1 MIVDVLLGQY
11 GTLFKSL
18 SILYDNNPC
27 QYTYETYKTVVGICL
42 GFCPHVLGMILPDE
56 TLNVKLEIN
65 SWF

>member
-1 MIVDVLLGQY
+1 MFSLGQY

-18 SILYDNNPC
+18 SILYDNDPC

-56 TLNVKLEIN
+56 TLNVK
-65 SWF
+65 